1 MEEEYWPLLSTFNDA
16 DLISLAAAAA
26 LGSSTIISN
35 SEVCPA
41 SSMSSGSVKV
51 NPAATTIV
59 LYHHKITK

>member
-26 LGSSTIISN
+26 LGSSTIIISN

-51 NPAATTIV
+51 NPAATIV

>member
-16 DLISLAAAAA
+16 DLISLAAA

-51 NPAATTIV
+51 NPAATIV